1 MNNLRTGPHMSAS
14 WGIGFAFA
22 SALGALG
29 CKDKPAPSPVAL
41 TSATVLPVEKNAP
54 PAPSAAAVPRATAA
68 PSTSTRRSDGPKPV
82 KAAGKAKAHELS
94 IWDTGGPI
102 EDLVTCGDRDIAVVL
117 PLFPDAPM
125 WKVVAD
131 KELGP
136 PKTDIRKGWR
146 GPNSDSVA
154 FRWSGLDT
162 SAGAYTATFSS
173 GKDKVK
179 VAIRIDPRMECED

>member
-1 MNNLRTGPHMSAS
+1 MTSRSSPR
-14 WGIGFAFA
+14 A
-22 SALGALG
+22 SAVAVTTIGALSLCLAPVA
-29 CKDKPAPSPVAL
+29 CKQDSPPPAATKAPPATLTSAAAPIETAKPAP
-41 TSATVLPVEKNAP
+41 
-54 PAPSAAAVPRATAA
+54 PASVAAAARTQPKVATK
-68 PSTSTRRSDGPKPV
+68 T
-82 KAAGKAKAHELS
+82 GKAKAHELS
-94 IWDTGGPI
+94 IWDPQEAV

-117 PLFPDAPM
+117 PLFLDAPM

-131 KELGP
+131 KELGA

-162 SAGAYTATFSS
+162 PAGAYVATFTS

-179 VAIRIDPRMECED
+179 VGIRIDPRRECED